1 MYEDSFLMLIITF
14 LIKPFQLST
23 IYIVLFLYFLA
34 KKDYETMY
42 IERYWIFPSVGLL
55 IFGYSYVPMFNRICT
70 CLFFL
75 IVSGTIKFIKPNW
88 IGSADVCFLAF
99 LAFIWV
105 LNGCS

>member
-1 MYEDSFLMLIITF
+1 MLIITF

-55 IFGYSYVPMFNRICT
+55 IFGYSMYL
-70 CLFFL
+70 CLIEFVHVYF
-75 IVSGTIKFIKPNW
+75 S
-88 IGSADVCFLAF
+88 
-99 LAFIWV
+99 
-105 LNGCS
+105 